1 MSFFSPPPSSRLLT
15 GLCAVY
21 AMLLLTIIVLIV
33 ALRSPGQSE
42 PDRTLEKQ
50 LGNLSAMI
58 NAQVERLSQDGG
70 KFMEKLNH
78 INTSVQI
85 IINDKSK
92 DQMKSGLEDVMVA
105 LGKLSDRVK
114 KLLLNGTS
122 EITCPDGWLYYS
134 LSCYFI
140 SKVGKSW
147 EESTKICK
155 DKNSHLVVV
164 NSEEEQILGSWPA
177 RRVLRARSWRRRGLR
192 PYLPPRRLE

>member
-58 NAQVERLSQDGG
+58 NAQVERLSQD
-70 KFMEKLNH
+70 
-78 INTSVQI
+78 
-85 IINDKSK
+85 

>member
-33 ALRSPGQSE
+33 ALR
-42 PDRTLEKQ
+42 
-50 LGNLSAMI
+50 N
-58 NAQVERLSQDGG
+58 
-70 KFMEKLNH
+70 
-78 INTSVQI
+78 
-85 IINDKSK
+85 
-92 DQMKSGLEDVMVA
+92 QMKSGLEDVMVA